1 MARTVVRSKAAKAR
15 AGTRPHGTRQGFPKV
30 HDRVLKWF
38 DEHGRSFPWREHRDP
53 YQTLV
58 AEVMLQQT
66 QTGRVAPAYGT
77 FLAKFP
83 DVRALAHA
91 PAMEV
96 IQAWRGLGY
105 NRRAVDLQRSAQII
119 EHEQGGVVPSDLK
132 ALRALPGVGE
142 YSASAVACFA
152 YDRQVPVVDVNV
164 RRVLSR
170 AARATDELPLDE
182 TRRVAAEWLAPSEAY
197 RWNQALMDVGAMIC
211 RIDTPLCSQCPLK
224 LTCEY
229 RAQGKNKGPR
239 PVRPPKQTPFEGS
252 SRQKRGGIIDH
263 LRDTAGEGVSLAALA
278 KVIHPNGGRDLSWL
292 VELLEGLEQNG
303 LVEMTPGARR
313 GSARGIVR
321 LPG

>member
-1 MARTVVRSKAAKAR
+1 MARSIVRSKAAKPR
-15 AGTRPHGTRQGFPKV
+15 AGTKPDLSKV

-83 DVRALAHA
+83 DVRTLAHA

-105 NRRAVDLQRSAQII
+105 NRRAVDLQRSAQVI
-119 EHEQGGVVPSDLK
+119 EHAQGGMVPSDPK

-170 AARATDELPLDE
+170 AARASDELPLDE
-182 TRRVAAEWLAPSEAY
+182 TRRVAAAWLAPGEAY

-224 LTCEY
+224 LTCAY

-239 PVRPPKQTPFEGS
+239 PLRASKQTPFEGS

-278 KVIHPNGGRDLSWL
+278 KVIHPDGDRDLAWL
-292 VELLEGLEQNG
+292 VELLEGLARSG

>member
-1 MARTVVRSKAAKAR
+1 MAPTGKASKTRRPPRVV
-15 AGTRPHGTRQGFPKV
+15 AGLPKI
-30 HDRVLKWF
+30 HERVLAWF
-38 DEHGRSFPWREHRDP
+38 DEHGRSFPWRAHRDP

-77 FLAKFP
+77 VLAKCP

-96 IQAWRGLGY
+96 IQAWKGLGY
-105 NRRAVDLQRSAQII
+105 NRRAVDLQRAAQTI
-119 EHEQGGVVPSDLK
+119 EHEHGGVVPSDPK

-170 AARATDELPLDE
+170 AARAKDELPLDDA
-182 TRRVAAEWLAPSEAY
+182 RHVADHWLAPGEAY
-197 RWNQALMDVGAMIC
+197 RWNQALMDIGAMVC
-211 RIDTPLCSQCPLK
+211 RIDTPLCAQCPLK
-224 LTCEY
+224 PFCAY
-229 RAQGKNKGPR
+229 RLQGKHKHPR
-239 PVRPPKQTPFEGS
+239 APQPSKQSRFEGS

-263 LRDTAGEGVSLAALA
+263 LRETAEEGVSLSALA
-278 KVIHPNGGRDLSWL
+278 KVIHPGGDADLRWL
-292 VELLEGLEQNG
+292 VELLEGLERDG

-313 GSARGIVR
+313 GSPRGIVR
-321 LPG
+321 LPS